1 MMRDKSR
8 FARGGEWIPGNRRRN
23 WAASIRIGLL
33 SGAMLLALLLLSVP
47 RVAES
52 LGLEPPPG
60 LVDMAQSDL
69 AQLASPPGGPYH

>member
-8 FARGGEWIPGNRRRN
+8 IARGSETISSNRRRN

-33 SGAMLLALLLLSVP
+33 SGAMLLALLVLSVP

-60 LVDMAQSDL
+60 LVNT
-69 AQLASPPGGPYH
+69 AQLELPAGPHH